1 MTIGHSG
8 TGDGAQRLLAVEE
21 LAHHYVVDA
30 LGCGMRRRHD
40 GCLCLKAE
48 GCEYLLVFQ
57 GTSCAK
63 DDRLLELAQLSLS
76 GLHVAHE
83 IQEVAIVWVQHS
95 ELLIQCV
102 LDRVVALNVPSL
114 RIEMVLCTLPP
125 TV

>member
-1 MTIGHSG
+1 M
-8 TGDGAQRLLAVEE
+8 EE

-30 LGCGMRRRHD
+30 LGCGMRCRHD
-40 GCLCLKAE
+40 GCLCPKAE
-48 GCEYLLVFQ
+48 GREYLLVFQ

-83 IQEVAIVWVQHS
+83 IQEVAIVRVQHS